1 MPRSTSKEDDPLFYC
16 KEEDTVTSTLAVD
29 EKYYSHSEEMTLT
42 LYWEE
47 RGNRELSGGNSS
59 PMAEILIP
67 EQNHHQQL
75 FQEQELFEPSAS
87 STPLV
92 ISDAAFSP
100 FLRGPMYLAY
110 AELREWKLRLKK
122 AGLSPSC
129 PIPVQVNRH
138 DASAPFEDRSVPE
151 ILTDFSKE
159 NRKPKTPVAQRCSP
173 WKAPPVAQMFD
184 SLKTPPAA
192 LKPEMR
198 RVGSMSAG
206 KGEVKRGGPL
216 LGGSDRVDEFLLT
229 RSFSSY
235 QESVSRNQEDGR
247 RGRAANTGI
256 FRKTFTG
263 LRRSTAKATSW
274 IG

>member
-1 MPRSTSKEDDPLFYC
+1 
-16 KEEDTVTSTLAVD
+16 
-29 EKYYSHSEEMTLT
+29 
-42 LYWEE
+42 
-47 RGNRELSGGNSS
+47 
-59 PMAEILIP
+59 MAEILIP
-67 EQNHHQQL
+67 EQNQQQHL

-122 AGLSPSC
+122 AGPSPSC
-129 PIPVQVNRH
+129 PTPVQVNIH
-138 DASAPFEDRSVPE
+138 DASAPLEDRSVPE
-151 ILTDFSKE
+151 ILTDFRKE

-216 LGGSDRVDEFLLT
+216 LGGGDRVDEFLLM
-229 RSFSSY
+229 RSFSSF

-247 RGRAANTGI
+247 RGRAAANTGI

>member
-1 MPRSTSKEDDPLFYC
+1 
-16 KEEDTVTSTLAVD
+16 
-29 EKYYSHSEEMTLT
+29 
-42 LYWEE
+42 
-47 RGNRELSGGNSS
+47 
-59 PMAEILIP
+59 MAEIFIP
-67 EQNHHQQL
+67 EQNHHQHI
-75 FQEQELFEPSAS
+75 FKEQELFEPSAS

-110 AELREWKLRLKK
+110 AELRELKLRLKK

-129 PIPVQVNRH
+129 PIPIQVNRH
-138 DASAPFEDRSVPE
+138 DASAPLEDRSVPE
-151 ILTDFSKE
+151 LLTDFRKE
-159 NRKPKTPVAQRCSP
+159 NRKPKTSVAQRCSP

-184 SLKTPPAA
+184 SLKSPPA
-192 LKPEMR
+192 
-198 RVGSMSAG
+198 AG

-216 LGGSDRVDEFLLT
+216 LGGCDRVDEFLLT

-247 RGRAANTGI
+247 RRRAANTGI